1 MMGGWMGGRKRACVG
16 GREGERTVRGIRPW
30 ELTASNSPVVG
41 LIVKNLPSA
50 VASVHALKVASRTTP
65 YPTHARERATTTLPP
80 SLPSAKITPRGAI
93 SPTAT
98 TSPRHRENMKPSGT
112 PPSHPPPFPWGRE
125 ELRPHLPS
133 PHTSIRSSLNAL
145 HSQRSSAE
153 KSIKTMERQARR
165 TTSLKP
171 GGGGG
176 EGGTGEGGGALFAV
190 SQQGSL

>member
-1 MMGGWMGGRKRACVG
+1 MGEWIVGRQRAWVG
-16 GREGERTVRGIRPW
+16 EREGEWRVRGIRPW
-30 ELTASNSPVVG
+30 ELTASNSPVIG

-80 SLPSAKITPRGAI
+80 SLPSAKIAPRGAT

-153 KSIKTMERQARR
+153 KSIKPTERQARR

-171 GGGGG
+171 RRW
-176 EGGTGEGGGALFAV
+176 GEGGGRGRGEVLY
-190 SQQGSL
+190 LL